1 MFQKEYIIH
10 LMMDNS
16 SESLSEQ
23 NTFLMEC
30 YNCSRI
36 WDGNAQCPCLLYTE
50 EEDSPSTEDSTA
62 TEGDTYME
70 WLQEVPT
77 NSESIWVHDSRY
89 PEMLHEYDSIGYR
102 ADQMS
107 IIDALVFEDE
117 YVLEESETTLTLESE
132 KISQNKKDLQEIVEI
147 IDNYKDS
154 FAGGDHLNLMNIIQ
168 KVYSNQ

>member
-1 MFQKEYIIH
+1 MFQKEYIIN

-23 NTFLMEC
+23 NTFLTEC
-30 YNCSRI
+30 SNCSRI

-50 EEDSPSTEDSTA
+50 DEDSPLTEDSTA
-62 TEGDTYME
+62 TEEDTYME

-89 PEMLHEYDSIGYR
+89 EGMLHEYNSIGYR
-102 ADQMS
+102 ADQMA

-154 FAGGDHLNLMNIIQ
+154 FAGGDHLNLMNLIQ
-168 KVYSNQ
+168 KVYRNQ

>member
-1 MFQKEYIIH
+1 
-10 LMMDNS
+10 MDNS
-16 SESLSEQ
+16 SVSLYEQ

-30 YNCSRI
+30 FNCSRI

-50 EEDSPSTEDSTA
+50 DEDSIEEVSA
-62 TEGDTYME
+62 TVSAEADTYME

-77 NSESIWVHDSRY
+77 NAEAIWVHDSRY
-89 PEMLHEYDSIGYR
+89 PGMLHEYDSIGYR

-117 YVLEESETTLTLESE
+117 YVLEESETTLTLESD

-154 FAGGDHLNLMNIIQ
+154 FAGGDHLDLMNLIQ

>member
-1 MFQKEYIIH
+1 
-10 LMMDNS
+10 MMDNS
-16 SESLSEQ
+16 SASLSEQ
-23 NTFLMEC
+23 NTFLSEC

-50 EEDSPSTEDSTA
+50 DEDSTEVEVA
-62 TEGDTYME
+62 TEEVSDTETDTYME

-77 NSESIWVHDSRY
+77 NAEAIWVHDSRY
-89 PEMLHEYDSIGYR
+89 PGMLHEYDSIGYR
-102 ADQMS
+102 ADQMA

-132 KISQNKKDLQEIVEI
+132 KTSQNKKDLQEIVEI

-154 FAGGDHLNLMNIIQ
+154 FAGGDHLNLMNLIQ
-168 KVYSNQ
+168 KVYRNQ

>member
-1 MFQKEYIIH
+1 
-10 LMMDNS
+10 MDNS

-23 NTFLMEC
+23 NTFLTEC
-30 YNCSRI
+30 SNCSRI

-50 EEDSPSTEDSTA
+50 EEDSPSTEDSTETA
-62 TEGDTYME
+62 VEITEADTYME

-89 PEMLHEYDSIGYR
+89 EGMLHEYDSIGYR
-102 ADQMS
+102 ADQMA

-117 YVLEESETTLTLESE
+117 YVLEESTATPKSESD
-132 KISQNKKDLQEIVEI
+132 KTAQNKKDLQEIVEI

-154 FAGGDHLNLMNIIQ
+154 FAGGDHLNLMNLIQ
-168 KVYSNQ
+168 KVYSTQ

>member
-1 MFQKEYIIH
+1 
-10 LMMDNS
+10 MDNS

-50 EEDSPSTEDSTA
+50 DEDLTEVEVA
-62 TEGDTYME
+62 TEAAEVDTYME
-70 WLQEVPT
+70 WLQAFPT
-77 NSESIWVHDSRY
+77 NAEAIWVNDSSY
-89 PEMLHEYDSIGYR
+89 PTIFHEYNSIGYR
-102 ADQMS
+102 ADQMA

-117 YVLEESETTLTLESE
+117 YVLEESITTLSLESE
-132 KISQNKKDLQEIVEI
+132 KTLQNKKDLQEIVEI

-154 FAGGDHLNLMNIIQ
+154 FAGGDHLNLMNLIQ
-168 KVYSNQ
+168 KVYRNQ

>member
-1 MFQKEYIIH
+1 
-10 LMMDNS
+10 MMDNSSNS

-23 NTFLMEC
+23 NTFLTEC
-30 YNCSRI
+30 SNCSRI

-50 EEDSPSTEDSTA
+50 EDSTEGASMEDSVA
-62 TEGDTYME
+62 TEEDTYME
-70 WLQEVPT
+70 WLQEFPT

-89 PEMLHEYDSIGYR
+89 EGMLHEYNSIGYR
-102 ADQMS
+102 ADQMA

-132 KISQNKKDLQEIVEI
+132 KTSQNKKDLQEIVEI

-154 FAGGDHLNLMNIIQ
+154 FAGGDHLKLMNLIQ

>member
-1 MFQKEYIIH
+1 
-10 LMMDNS
+10 MDNS
-16 SESLSEQ
+16 SVSLYEQ

-30 YNCSRI
+30 FNCSRI

-50 EEDSPSTEDSTA
+50 DEDSIEEVSA
-62 TEGDTYME
+62 TVSAEADTYME

-77 NSESIWVHDSRY
+77 NAEAIWVHDSRY
-89 PEMLHEYDSIGYR
+89 PGMLHEYDSIGYR

-117 YVLEESETTLTLESE
+117 YVLEESETTLTLESD

-154 FAGGDHLNLMNIIQ
+154 FAGGDHLDLMNLIQ
-168 KVYSNQ
+168 KVYSNL

>member
-1 MFQKEYIIH
+1 
-10 LMMDNS
+10 MDNS
-16 SESLSEQ
+16 SVSLYEQ

-30 YNCSRI
+30 SNCSRI
-36 WDGNAQCPCLLYTE
+36 WDGNAQCPCLLYS
-50 EEDSPSTEDSTA
+50 EDEDSTEDSA
-62 TEGDTYME
+62 ADSIEDTYME

-77 NSESIWVHDSRY
+77 NAEAIWVHDSRY
-89 PEMLHEYDSIGYR
+89 PEMLHEYDSIGYL

-154 FAGGDHLNLMNIIQ
+154 FAGGDHLNLMNLIQ

>member
-1 MFQKEYIIH
+1 MFQKEYIIN

-23 NTFLMEC
+23 NTFLTEC
-30 YNCSRI
+30 SNCSRI

-50 EEDSPSTEDSTA
+50 DEDSPLTEDSTA
-62 TEGDTYME
+62 TEEDTYME

-154 FAGGDHLNLMNIIQ
+154 FAGGDHLNLMNLIQ
-168 KVYSNQ
+168 KVYRNQ

>member
-1 MFQKEYIIH
+1 MKGIFIN

-23 NTFLMEC
+23 NTFLTEC
-30 YNCSRI
+30 SNCSRI

-50 EEDSPSTEDSTA
+50 DEDSIEEVPAAATA
-62 TEGDTYME
+62 EADTYME

-77 NSESIWVHDSRY
+77 NAEAIWVHDSRY
-89 PEMLHEYDSIGYR
+89 PEMLHEYDSIGYL

-117 YVLEESETTLTLESE
+117 YVLEESDTTPKSESE

-147 IDNYKDS
+147 IDNYKDA
-154 FAGGDHLNLMNIIQ
+154 FAGGDHLNLMNLIQ